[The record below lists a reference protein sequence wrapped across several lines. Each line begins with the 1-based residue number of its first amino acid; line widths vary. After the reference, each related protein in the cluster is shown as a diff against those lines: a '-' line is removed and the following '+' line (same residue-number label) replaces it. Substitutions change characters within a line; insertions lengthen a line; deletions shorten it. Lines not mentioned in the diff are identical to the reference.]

1 MSIINME
8 NYYNIEEDNMAKKLA
23 KNLQREEFKNRDLA
37 SIDRIIGIYYAKYN
51 TNAAEEKEVISFLFS
66 YLDEKKEPASILFRH
81 IKNSSE
87 RYNIVKR
94 LYNEH
99 RWDFNFDVI
108 SGDVFLF
115 AFDFININ
123 EKLKKI
129 LYFSSIFIILL
140 AFLSITLYFR
150 SNSLKLEFEK
160 QLNEKNILLKNEIAS
175 KEKLESDFKIMKQN
189 YDRDIKVK
197 EELGTEI
204 KSLKQ
209 NLKDEILTI
218 KEHFESE
225 ITNVK
230 EKQKEVNEL
239 STCKENLQQEQL
251 NKIEVESKLI
261 TCKENLQQEQLNNTK
276 IESELMTC
284 KENFEKQQLNNTKI
298 ESELIAC
305 KQIND
310 ELLIFK
316 EKYNA
321 INQKQPEK
329 TETKSGNKKERSK
342 PNNKTYLLV
351 FTVLDIIVF
360 TAFLSFYQS
369 YQLRNNGKF
378 KLILSIILEFAL
390 NLQFFFNCN
399 SFLFFCFFT
408 CIFVLSY
415 GLLFHIAC
423 HTKLVINKTL
433 IVLFVCIISV
443 SSYKYTFIV
452 YKDNYLTKWQILVYV
467 DFILES
473 LAILFISFHNSYTI
487 YLLST
492 KILLLIYY
500 SNMNYSPFLFSCI
513 AFITFFFLILDDS
526 RHMFGTQY
534 LIGIITCIIT
544 LVKFFFFVYLE
555 QGCKLLYIIIIIIE
569 IVLLLLWLKFGTN
582 DDYIL
587 ALIEICFSLL
597 LINANFFVLI
607 YITLFVT
614 YIAFNTKYLIGN
626 YHPVIILALLSAIS
640 ILVSIFIAYV
650 KNMS

>member
-140 AFLSITLYFR
+140 SILSITLYFR

-251 NKIEVESKLI
+251 N
-261 TCKENLQQEQLNNTK
+261 
-276 IESELMTC
+276 
-284 KENFEKQQLNNTKI
+284 NTKI

-351 FTVLDIIVF
+351 FTVLDIIAF

-415 GLLFHIAC
+415 GLLFQIAC

-433 IVLFVCIISV
+433 IVLFVYIISA

-473 LAILFISFHNSYTI
+473 LAILLISFHNSYTI

-500 SNMNYSPFLFSCI
+500 SNMNYSPFLFTCI
-513 AFITFFFLILDDS
+513 AFITFFFLNLDDS

-544 LVKFFFFVYLE
+544 LVKFFFFVFLE

-607 YITLFVT
+607 FITIFVT
-614 YIAFNTKYLIGN
+614 YIAFNTKYLIRN